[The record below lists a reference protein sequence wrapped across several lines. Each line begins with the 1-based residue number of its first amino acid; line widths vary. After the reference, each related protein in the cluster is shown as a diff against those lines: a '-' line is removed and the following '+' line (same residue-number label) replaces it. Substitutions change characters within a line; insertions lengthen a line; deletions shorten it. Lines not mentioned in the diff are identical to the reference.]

1 MSSCMCVVSKK
12 SQRVFQ
18 CKKEKRK
25 EEEILKKKKKKKKG
39 LTTAAVPDAQC
50 LMLLPH
56 T

>member
-1 MSSCMCVVSKK
+1 MCVVSKK
-12 SQRVFQ
+12 SQRVLQ

-25 EEEILKKKKKKKKG
+25 EEEIKKKKR

>member
-1 MSSCMCVVSKK
+1 MCVVSKK
-12 SQRVFQ
+12 SQRVLQ

-25 EEEILKKKKKKKKG
+25 EEEIKKKR